1 MQSLKEILN
10 DTGISMVQVMIAGAM
25 LAGLA
30 VVSMRIMDNQTKVTQ
45 KMYSDTDMMQFKGIV
60 SSFFNQ
66 ERTCTNALS
75 GLKKGE
81 DFQSLRFQDQSLD
94 VSQDNSF
101 LTVGEPLGS
110 TGFTLTSLRILTDDE
125 AINSNACIGNITG
138 LNTCVVVRMG
148 LEQTKN
154 VLGGKNKILDFPV
167 VVDLGDQVAI
177 AHQTEGAV
185 FERCET
191 IYEGEI
197 IEPIILDESYLGIC
211 KASEGQIILGC
222 GN

>member
-30 VVSMRIMDNQTKVTQ
+30 VVSMRIMDNQTKMTQ

-66 ERTCTNALS
+66 QRTCTNALS

-101 LTVGEPLGS
+101 LTVGDPLGS
-110 TGFTLTSLRILTDDE
+110 TGFTLTSLRVLTDDE
-125 AINSNACIGNITG
+125 AINSNVSIGNITG
-138 LNTCVVVRMG
+138 LNNYVVVRMG

-167 VVDLGDQVAI
+167 VVDLGDKVAI
-177 AHQTEGAV
+177 AHQTANEV
-185 FERCET
+185 EERCET
-191 IYEGEI
+191 NYNGI
-197 IEPIILDESYLGIC
+197 IEGDITYDESYLGIC
-211 KASEGQIILGC
+211 EATEGQIILGC